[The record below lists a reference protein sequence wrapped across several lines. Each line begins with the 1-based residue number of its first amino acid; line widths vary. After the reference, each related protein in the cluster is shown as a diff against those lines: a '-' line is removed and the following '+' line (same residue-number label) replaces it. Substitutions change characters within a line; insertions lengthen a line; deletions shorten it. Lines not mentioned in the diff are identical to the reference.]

1 MQKVLLHACCAIC
14 AMYPVEKLISAGY
27 LPTIY
32 FFNPNIFP
40 QAEYQR
46 RLEELK
52 KLCSKKNLELV
63 VAEEEHEKWLDYIK
77 DYEQEPER
85 GLRCQKCF
93 DYRLTK
99 AAEFAHNNAFGL
111 LTTTLTVSPH
121 KRSEMIFASLE
132 NACAKYDLKFLEY
145 NFKKENGFLKTNQL
159 ADAEGFYR
167 QTYCGC
173 EFSKRD

>member
-1 MQKVLLHACCAIC
+1 
-14 AMYPVEKLISAGY
+14 MYPVEKLLAERY

-40 QAEYQR
+40 PSEYQR
-46 RLEELK
+46 RLDELK

-63 VAEEEHEKWLDYIK
+63 VAEEEHEKWLNYIK
-77 DYEQEPER
+77 GCEQEPER

-99 AAEFAHNNAFGL
+99 AAEYAHYNAFEL

-132 NACAKYDLKFLEY
+132 NACTKYHLKFLEY
-145 NFKKENGFLKTNQL
+145 NFKKENGFLKTNHL
-159 ADAEGFYR
+159 AKAEGFYR

-173 EFSKRD
+173 EFSQRD